1 MSTRAPAFVAV
12 VGAESA
18 PVFVASLGA
27 REGANEACV
36 TRASAGFRLDRARDE
51 TTRRRDDETTRRR
64 RLTANSRVS
73 SRSAH
78 ASRAHAALD
87 AIDAKLGAMTTESA
101 TRYLGECH
109 RAHDGVCYG
118 YATRSR
124 ARMVLAYEEDASE
137 ETVRKDFDYLATAY
151 AEAACDA
158 FGEIGG
164 RTTSERFRERCE
176 ALGSDARRR
185 EEGTG
190 GGG

>member
-36 TRASAGFRLDRARDE
+36 TRASAGFRLDRAR
-51 TTRRRDDETTRRR
+51 DETTRRR

>member
-18 PVFVASLGA
+18 PVFIASLGA

-51 TTRRRDDETTRRR
+51 TTRRRDDETTSTDGELARFV
-64 RLTANSRVS
+64 AP
-73 SRSAH
+73 
-78 ASRAHAALD
+78 RAHAALD

>member
-1 MSTRAPAFVAV
+1 MTDDAR
-12 VGAESA
+12 ERR
-18 PVFVASLGA
+18 ASLA
-27 REGANEACV
+27 
-36 TRASAGFRLDRARDE
+36 
-51 TTRRRDDETTRRR
+51 
-64 RLTANSRVS
+64 
-73 SRSAH
+73 
-78 ASRAHAALD
+78 RAHAALD
-87 AIDAKLGAMTTESA
+87 AVDAKIRAFGGTTTPS
-101 TRYLGECH
+101 RYLGECH
-109 RAHDGVCYG
+109 RANDGVCYG
-118 YATRSR
+118 YGTRSG